1 MEITKQNEQYQINDT
16 TEKYTVSGSLNI
28 YLDGN
33 YSFNISLAD
42 SNTSANYY
50 KSVNGNRVNVNY
62 DTDASI
68 EADLF
73 DYVEENTQTIL
84 NKIANN

>member
-33 YSFNISLAD
+33 YSFNITLSD

-50 KSVNGNRVNVNY
+50 KSINGNRVNTNY
-62 DTDASI
+62 DADASM
-68 EADLF
+68 EADLLA
-73 DYVEENTQTIL
+73 YVEENAQVIL
-84 NKIANN
+84 NKVANN